1 MSTASRRRA
10 AHPGPMA
17 TGLVTFAGVMLILAG
32 ALDVISGLMAVAK
45 DDIFVTTPNY
55 TFAFDLQSWGWIHL
69 VLGALAVLI
78 GVSLFKERFWARIAG
93 VVVAGL
99 LLLSGFLTIPSY
111 PLWSIVLIALYGFVI
126 WALCSVGGR
135 G

>member
-1 MSTASRRRA
+1 MPTATRRHA
-10 AHPGPMA
+10 THPSPLA

-32 ALDVISGLMAVAK
+32 ALDIIRGLMAIAN
-45 DDIFVTTPNY
+45 DEIFVTTQNY
-55 TFAFDLQSWGWIHL
+55 TFEFDLERWGWIHL
-69 VLGALAVLI
+69 ILGALAVLV

-99 LLLSGFLTIPSY
+99 LLLSSFLTVPSY

-126 WALCSVGGR
+126 WALCSVGR
-135 G
+135 GG